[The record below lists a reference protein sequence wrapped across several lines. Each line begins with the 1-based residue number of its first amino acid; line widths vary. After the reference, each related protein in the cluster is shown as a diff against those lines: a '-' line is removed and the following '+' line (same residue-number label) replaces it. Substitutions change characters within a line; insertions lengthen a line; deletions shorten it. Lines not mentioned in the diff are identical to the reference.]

1 MEPTTWLWVSHGSA
15 QQQFYLFIYF
25 KRRYFRIFFFSFYK
39 TLHTI
44 IALMIDKWSLAV
56 SIFSGEMLEV
66 PNFLPRDGY

>member
-1 MEPTTWLWVSHGSA
+1 MDQLSNN
-15 QQQFYLFIYF
+15 FIYLFILNVDILGF
-25 KRRYFRIFFFSFYK
+25 FFFSFYK